1 MNRAALDRALARG
14 LMVASLFAAF
24 AGAARVAQ
32 DAAIAWRYGTGPAV
46 DAYYFLL
53 SLAAWPV
60 AVALSTLTFLL
71 APAEAALQRVPDEAR
86 AQRRG
91 VLLGRMLLVAA
102 AVLPLAGWALHGVV
116 ASGLSGLQ
124 SEAAD
129 AAKAGVPV
137 LMAVVPL
144 GLVGALLSA
153 WLIAAGRHALTLL
166 EAVPALVLTL
176 LLLALPGQV
185 LFWGTTAGHALQVL
199 VLAAVLHAA
208 GLLPRPLLRHAFA
221 RADPTD
227 ATHTP
232 PAAEWLTR
240 AALVMVAGQMLFAL
254 IPLVDPFFA
263 ARLGEGTVAA
273 MGYASR
279 LVLGLQGLAGLA
291 LQRAGLPLLSR
302 LAADSPAQARR
313 TAVRWALAAGLAGVV
328 LGAGVAATAD
338 GLVGALF
345 ERGRFTPQD
354 RTQVADLLRYG
365 MLQLPPF
372 LAGTVLVTALAA
384 SRGGTALAQAAAA
397 GLVAKV
403 ALSAW
408 LVGSYGAQGLLVATA
423 LMYTVTS
430 TLVWLGLGR
439 SAPAHTH
446 PTPR

>member
-1 MNRAALDRALARG
+1 MNRVALDRALARG
-14 LMVASLFAAF
+14 LMVAALFAAF
-24 AGAARVAQ
+24 SGAARVAQ
-32 DAAIAWRYGTGPAV
+32 DAAIAWRYGTAPAV

-71 APAEAALQRVPDEAR
+71 APAEAALQRAPSETRD
-86 AQRRG
+86 QHRG
-91 VLLGRMLLVAA
+91 LLLGRMLLVAA
-102 AVLPLAGWALHGVV
+102 LVLPLAGWAMHGVV
-116 ASGLSGLQ
+116 VSGWSGLRSAAA
-124 SEAAD
+124 EAAN
-129 AAKAGVPV
+129 AGVPL

-166 EAVPALVLTL
+166 EALPALVLTAL
-176 LLLALPGQV
+176 LLTLPGQV
-185 LFWGTTAGHALQVL
+185 LFWGTTAGQALQVL
-199 VLAAVLHAA
+199 ALAAVLHAA
-208 GLLPRPLLRHAFA
+208 GLLPRPRLRHARAQAEQADLA
-221 RADPTD
+221 RVPPT
-227 ATHTP
+227 AQ
-232 PAAEWLTR
+232 WLTR

-313 TAVRWALAAGLAGVV
+313 TALRWALAAGLAGVV

-354 RTQVADLLRYG
+354 RALVADLLRYG

-408 LVGSYGAQGLLVATA
+408 LVGSHGAQGLLVATA

-430 TLVWLGLGR
+430 TLVWLALGR
-439 SAPAHTH
+439 TAPADTH